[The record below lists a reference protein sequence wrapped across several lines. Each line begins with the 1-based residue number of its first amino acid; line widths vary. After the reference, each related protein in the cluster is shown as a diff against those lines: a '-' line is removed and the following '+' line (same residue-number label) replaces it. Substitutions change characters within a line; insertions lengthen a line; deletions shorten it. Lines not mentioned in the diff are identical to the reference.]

1 MNKTLYFCTQSIY
14 QIQINEIK
22 NTKTMKQVDVRLT
35 MTVFAKTVSDQV
47 IEVDNVSGISLGEVS
62 FWTKHFFKEYDNS
75 QI

>member
-1 MNKTLYFCTQSIY
+1 M
-14 QIQINEIK
+14 QINEIK

>member
-1 MNKTLYFCTQSIY
+1 
-14 QIQINEIK
+14 
-22 NTKTMKQVDVRLT
+22 MKQVDVRLT